1 MSLRVRATCKV
12 QGWAGDS
19 MRPRCQWAKRVGEV
33 QDCREKLTQ
42 CLTSNTASISQSQLR
57 WITNGKVRMRGG
69 ISGDLSLR
77 RAGNGNVMAGW
88 GGGLMRRGTL
98 KLVTRKAARQA
109 LGGRVLIGGWARAA
123 RQGSKLWEARVEP
136 PVDPGTSDSPGII
149 QQRCTSFITGHT
161 LEARNMLF
169 SRSRCQT
176 SFPIPISN

>member
-1 MSLRVRATCKV
+1 M
-12 QGWAGDS
+12 
-19 MRPRCQWAKRVGEV
+19 

-77 RAGNGNVMAGW
+77 RAGNGKVMAGW

-98 KLVTRKAARQA
+98 KLVTRKAACQA

-169 SRSRCQT
+169 SRSRCQV